1 MIALQ
6 HRRGFAYITGAAVVQ
21 LGLPLLASCGAY
33 LGFRRSSRASNLAF
47 GLVAVWMLAVNV
59 RSFIIWGTNALDP
72 SPPGAKAGAPER
84 TGDTAAGPSKAAPQV
99 RVYRR
104 STAASD
110 TDPPR

>member
-21 LGLPLLASCGAY
+21 LGLPLLASCCAY
-33 LGFRRSSRASNLAF
+33 LGLRGSSRASNLAF

-59 RSFIIWGTNALDP
+59 RSFIVWDTKALDA
-72 SPPGAKAGAPER
+72 SPPGARACAPER
-84 TGDTAAGPSKAAPQV
+84 TGDTATGPSKAPPHV

-110 TDPPR
+110 TDRPR